1 MSTLNQPPSFSTQA
15 PSVMGEWGGRGRG
28 RRSIDDA
35 GSGSDCLLAILINY
49 RGNPWRNDDVPR
61 AQVSREEKDGKGAFS
76 DQFSSFQCAS

>member
-1 MSTLNQPPSFSTQA
+1 
-15 PSVMGEWGGRGRG
+15 MGEGAGRGRG

-49 RGNPWRNDDVPR
+49 RGNPWRNDDDVPR